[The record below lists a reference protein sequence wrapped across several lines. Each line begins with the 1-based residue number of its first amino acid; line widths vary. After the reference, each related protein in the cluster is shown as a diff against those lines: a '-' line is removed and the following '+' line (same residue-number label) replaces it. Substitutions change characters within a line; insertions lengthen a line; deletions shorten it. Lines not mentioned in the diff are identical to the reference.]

1 MGGPILDEVLERI
14 ALHARIVLCG
24 SISSYHLEEK
34 PPGPRNDYN
43 LTKRRGRMEGFTV
56 LDYFPRIAKAS
67 SALLELVSQGQIA
80 WKVDMQQGFENA
92 PRTLLRLYS
101 GANFGKQLLEI

>member
-14 ALHARIVLCG
+14 ALHAGIVLCG
-24 SISSYHLEEK
+24 SISSYNLEEK

-43 LTKRRGRMEGFTV
+43 LTKRRGRMEGFIV
-56 LDYFPRIAKAS
+56 LDYFPRIAEAS